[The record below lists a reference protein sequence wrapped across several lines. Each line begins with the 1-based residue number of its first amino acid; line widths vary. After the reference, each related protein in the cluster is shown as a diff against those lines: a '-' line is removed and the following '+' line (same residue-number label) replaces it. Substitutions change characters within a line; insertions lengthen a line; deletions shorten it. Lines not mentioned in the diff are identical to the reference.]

1 MAKPVKERRK
11 HLRAKGAEG
20 LTVGVES
27 HAPGVP
33 VGDISLSG
41 VSFTLDA
48 PVEFMTRLMMT
59 LVFPSEHASEQQA
72 SAPAGV
78 QCEGA
83 VVRCDPVRDGR
94 EGRYDVAVFFTHLED
109 FAREAIEEYVRTH

>member
-1 MAKPVKERRK
+1 MTRPAKERRK

-20 LTVGVES
+20 LTVGVEPQ
-27 HAPGVP
+27 APGVP
-33 VGDISLSG
+33 VRDISLSG

-59 LVFPSEHASEQQA
+59 LVFPSGRSPERQP
-72 SAPAGV
+72 SAPAAV

-94 EGRYDVAVFFTHLED
+94 EGCYDVAVFFTHLED
-109 FAREAIEEYVRTH
+109 SAKEAIEEYVQTH

>member
-1 MAKPVKERRK
+1 MTEPDKERRK
-11 HLRAKGAEG
+11 QLRAKGAEG

-27 HAPGVP
+27 QAPGVP
-33 VGDISLSG
+33 VRDISLSG
-41 VSFTLDA
+41 ISFTLDA

-59 LVFPSEHASEQQA
+59 LVFPSGRASERQA

-94 EGRYDVAVFFTHLED
+94 EDRYDVAVFFTHLKD
-109 FAREAIEEYVRTH
+109 SAKEAIEEYVRTH